1 MLQVYPIMILL
12 NKWGNWDRER
22 WSHLL
27 ELIWIQFKFIEII
40 FICNPLVILSWY
52 LEKSYY
58 FLKILL
64 GVNGFLNPDP
74 GTSGDLLFPS
84 QRVAALV
91 VQKGKTLSEGDISG

>member
-1 MLQVYPIMILL
+1 M
-12 NKWGNWDRER
+12 
-22 WSHLL
+22 

-40 FICNPLVILSWY
+40 FICNPLVILSWL
-52 LEKSYY
+52 LEKSY
-58 FLKILL
+58 FLKVLP